1 MKRQSWIA
9 GSIVMLAGATVWFL
23 AGSGSQG
30 QERGDAPL
38 IVLYFEENFA
48 GPSLEVTA
56 SLADLPV
63 VEDEF
68 GGVIDWNDHVRS
80 VVVVRGTWRLWQH
93 GRSNTVLDAT
103 PLEVLDVRTKEAR
116 DGWSTLVSASSV
128 AALELP
134 RGAAGGFAQDISS
147 VELVAA
153 DNLPDWACVS
163 R

>member
-1 MKRQSWIA
+1 MKRRTMITSA
-9 GSIVMLAGATVWFL
+9 LVVLVGASVWFFSSE
-23 AGSGSQG
+23 GSEG
-30 QERGDAPL
+30 QERGDGPL

-48 GPSLEVTA
+48 GPSLEVTG

-63 VEDEF
+63 VDDGA

-103 PLEVLDVRTKEAR
+103 PLAFLDVRTKEAR

-128 AALELP
+128 AALDLP

-147 VELVAA
+147 VELVTA